1 MKFKSVPKEIRK
13 FLSGNLKKEIIVL
26 ILLLMSSILM
36 IMEPIISKNLMDR
49 GLLEKNFNLVLFY
62 SVLLIAIVIVDQ
74 ILGLIRENI
83 RIDLKNSLTLTFNKP

>member
-49 GLLEKNFNLVLFY
+49 GLLEKKF
-62 SVLLIAIVIVDQ
+62 
-74 ILGLIRENI
+74 
-83 RIDLKNSLTLTFNKP
+83 